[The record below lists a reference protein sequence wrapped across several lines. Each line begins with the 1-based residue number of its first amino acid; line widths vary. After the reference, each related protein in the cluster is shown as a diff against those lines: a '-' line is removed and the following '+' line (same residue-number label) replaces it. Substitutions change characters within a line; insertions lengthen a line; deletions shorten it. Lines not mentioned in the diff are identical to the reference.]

1 MFFFLF
7 AIKAYSYSTIL
18 NKNPYSLT
26 FLTGGHVNY
35 IAINLTQS
43 EKNQKYIEQQQSCKE
58 CLNIGISGCP
68 AKTPQLITLIL
79 VSSVFSCQAESSLCQ
94 V

>member
-1 MFFFLF
+1 MFFFFFF

-26 FLTGGHVNY
+26 CLTGGHVNY

-58 CLNIGISGCP
+58 CLNIGISWLTS
-68 AKTPQLITLIL
+68 TPQNHVGALLKHL
-79 VSSVFSCQAESSLCQ
+79 SSSLLF
-94 V
+94 